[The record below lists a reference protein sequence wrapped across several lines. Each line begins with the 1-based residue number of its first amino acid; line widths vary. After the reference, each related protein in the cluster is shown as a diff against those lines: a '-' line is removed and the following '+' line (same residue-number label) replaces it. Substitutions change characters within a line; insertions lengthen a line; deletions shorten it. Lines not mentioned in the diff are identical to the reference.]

1 MKPTIIITAANG
13 FIGKTLVRY
22 LSRDYRI
29 IALVRKPQAS
39 CRGVKFLI
47 WDGMTVGAWSYEFEG
62 ALAVINL
69 AGKSV
74 NCRYTE
80 ENKAAIFAS
89 RLESTN
95 AIGEAINRCAHKPKV
110 WINAASA
117 TIYAHSERIPNTEAT
132 GMIGTGF
139 SVDVCQQ
146 WEACFNSF
154 AQPGLRQ
161 IVLRTAIVLGKDGGV
176 MVPFKRLAR
185 FGLGGSMG
193 SGKQQ
198 LSWVHEEDVC
208 RAIAF
213 FIQQEATE
221 GVYNISAPNPVTNE
235 RFMHALRKRLR
246 IPFGIP
252 QPKWL
257 LELGARL
264 IGTETE
270 LIFKSRFVLPE
281 RLLQAGFVFKHGT
294 IEECLKAL

>member
-22 LSRDYRI
+22 LSRNYRI
-29 IALVRKPQAS
+29 IALVREPQTAI
-39 CRGVKFLI
+39 RDVKFLI

-95 AIGEAINRCAHKPKV
+95 AVGEAINRCANKPKV

-117 TIYAHSERIPNTEAT
+117 TIYAHSERIPNTET
-132 GMIGTGF
+132 NGVIGTGF

-161 IVLRTAIVLGKDGGV
+161 VILRTAIVLGKDGGV

-213 FIQQEATE
+213 FIQQEGTE

-246 IPFGIP
+246 IPFGIS

-281 RLLQAGFVFKHGT
+281 RLLQAGFVFKYNT
-294 IEECLKAL
+294 IKECLETL